1 MALSSHHAVHKYIGN
16 IFWVQLWKQRPFDA
30 VSEEGNGKNI
40 YYKYVTLSCLAA
52 GWYFL
57 LAIAKVEA
65 PDVDCRFSQ
74 YSWHGNNECFW
85 NLNERNG
92 DVQEIP
98 FNYTAQR
105 FVLSVVSGFFFSA
118 PSYRISL
125 SLMVFCGC
133 MSFRAIHFLFLAFC
147 KYELKWKRFSKRK
160 AYGFVTLRPSIQWK
174 TFSRTGSN
182 GSWTKEPVQFVL
194 CIWNK
199 LKLTRTKWKSTTY
212 GHSTERRTG
221 EMEKLRN
228 IFLRFGG
235 K

>member
-105 FVLSVVSGFFFSA
+105 FVLSVVSGFFFCSLL
-118 PSYRISL
+118 SYL
-125 SLMVFCGC
+125 VKPNGLLWMHV
-133 MSFRAIHFLFLAFC
+133 
-147 KYELKWKRFSKRK
+147 
-160 AYGFVTLRPSIQWK
+160 
-174 TFSRTGSN
+174 FSR
-182 GSWTKEPVQFVL
+182 
-194 CIWNK
+194 
-199 LKLTRTKWKSTTY
+199 
-212 GHSTERRTG
+212 HSLFIPRI
-221 EMEKLRN
+221 L
-228 IFLRFGG
+228 
-235 K
+235 